1 MIRQRHVCLI
11 AHMLTIIFNQTTAK
25 MYTLL
30 IDNGHGCNTPGKR
43 SPLLEDGRSRL
54 FEWEFTRRVAQ
65 RIAELAPQY
74 DIKPVILVPEDD
86 DVPLSA
92 RAARANNYIRN
103 HPGEKCVL
111 VSIHG
116 NAAGNGSSWMSARG
130 WEAWTTVGKTNSD
143 KLAEHLYNA
152 ARKFF
157 PADTKFR
164 TDKECTF
171 TVIYKA
177 TCPAVLTENF
187 FYDNQD
193 DCRYMLSYIG
203 IDAIARAHLAGT
215 VYYFT
220 M

>member
-1 MIRQRHVCLI
+1 M
-11 AHMLTIIFNQTTAK
+11 N
-25 MYTLL
+25 TLL
-30 IDNGHGCNTPGKR
+30 IDNGHGSDTPGKR

-54 FEWEFTRRVAQ
+54 YEWEFTRRVRK
-65 RIAELAPQY
+65 RIVELAPKY
-74 DIKPVILVPEDD
+74 DIKPVILVPEDND
-86 DVPLSA
+86 IPLSA
-92 RAARANNYIRN
+92 RAARANNYIRS
-103 HPGEKCVL
+103 HPEERCVL

-116 NAAGNGSSWMSARG
+116 NASGNGSKWMSARG
-130 WEAWTTVGKTNSD
+130 IEIFTTKGETKSD
-143 KLAEHLYNA
+143 KYAEQLYSA
-152 ARKFF
+152 ARKFY

-164 TDKECTF
+164 TDMSDGDQDKESDF

-177 TCPAVLTENF
+177 NCPAVLTENF
-187 FYDNQD
+187 FYDNLE

>member
-1 MIRQRHVCLI
+1 MITHL
-11 AHMLTIIFNQTTAK
+11 LTIIFNQTTTK

-30 IDNGHGCNTPGKR
+30 IDNGHGINTPGKR

-65 RIAELAPQY
+65 RIVELAPQY

-86 DVPLSA
+86 DISLTA
-92 RAARANNYIRN
+92 RATRANNYIRSN
-103 HPGEKCVL
+103 PGEKCVL
-111 VSIHG
+111 ISIHG

-130 WEAWTTVGKTNSD
+130 WEAWTTIGKTNSD
-143 KLAEHLYNA
+143 KLAECLYNA

-157 PADTKFR
+157 PSDTKFR
-164 TDKECTF
+164 KDKENNF

-177 TCPAVLTENF
+177 SCPAVLTENF
-187 FYDNQD
+187 FYDNLE

>member
-11 AHMLTIIFNQTTAK
+11 AHMLTIIFNQTTTK

-65 RIAELAPQY
+65 RIVELAPQY

-92 RAARANNYIRN
+92 RATRANNYMRN
-103 HPGEKCVL
+103 NPSEKCVL
-111 VSIHG
+111 ISIHG

-193 DCRYMLSYIG
+193 DCRYMLSYEG

>member
-1 MIRQRHVCLI
+1 
-11 AHMLTIIFNQTTAK
+11 

-65 RIAELAPQY
+65 RIVELAPQY

-86 DVPLSA
+86 DVPLFA
-92 RAARANNYIRN
+92 RATRANNYIRN

-116 NAAGNGSSWMSARG
+116 NAAGNGGSWMDARG

-143 KLAEHLYNA
+143 KLAEQLYNA

-157 PADTKFR
+157 PVDTKFR
-164 TDKECTF
+164 RDKSDGDQDKESNF

-177 TCPAVLTENF
+177 ACPAVLTENF

-193 DCRYMLSYIG
+193 DCRYMLSYEG
-203 IDAIARAHLAGT
+203 IDAIARTHLAGT

>member
-1 MIRQRHVCLI
+1 
-11 AHMLTIIFNQTTAK
+11 

-65 RIAELAPQY
+65 RIVELAP
-74 DIKPVILVPEDD
+74 
-86 DVPLSA
+86 
-92 RAARANNYIRN
+92 
-103 HPGEKCVL
+103 KCVL
-111 VSIHG
+111 ISIHG
-116 NAAGNGSSWMSARG
+116 NAAGNGSSWMNARG
-130 WEAWTTVGKTNSD
+130 WEAWTTIGKTNSD
-143 KLAEHLYNA
+143 KLAEQLYNA

-157 PADTKFR
+157 PTDTKFR
-164 TDKECTF
+164 TDKADGDQDKESNF

-187 FYDNQD
+187 FYDNLD

>member
-1 MIRQRHVCLI
+1 MI
-11 AHMLTIIFNQTTAK
+11 
-25 MYTLL
+25 TLL
-30 IDNGHGCNTPGKR
+30 IDNGHGKNTAGKR
-43 SPLLEDGRSRL
+43 SPMMEDGRTQL
-54 FEWEFTRRVAQ
+54 YEWEFTRKVAQ
-65 RIAELAPQY
+65 RIVELAPQY
-74 DIKPVILVPEDD
+74 DIKPVILVPEEEDIA
-86 DVPLSA
+86 LSI
-92 RAARANNYIRN
+92 RAARANKYIRSN
-103 HPGEKCVL
+103 PDEKFVL

-116 NAAGNGSSWMSARG
+116 NAAGNGSTWMSARG

-157 PADTKFR
+157 PVDTKFR
-164 TDKECTF
+164 TDKADGDQDKESNF

-177 TCPAVLTENF
+177 ICPAVLTENF
-187 FYDNQD
+187 FYDNLD
-193 DCRYMLSYIG
+193 DCRYMLSYEG

>member
-1 MIRQRHVCLI
+1 
-11 AHMLTIIFNQTTAK
+11 

-92 RAARANNYIRN
+92 RATRANNYIRN
-103 HPGEKCVL
+103 NPSEKCVRIA
-111 VSIHG
+111 IHG
-116 NAAGNGSSWMSARG
+116 NAAGNGSSWMNARG

-143 KLAEHLYNA
+143 KLAGQLYNA

-157 PADTKFR
+157 PSDTKFR
-164 TDKECTF
+164 MDKADGDQDKESNF

-177 TCPAVLTENF
+177 ICPAVLTENF
-187 FYDNQD
+187 FYDNLD

-203 IDAIARAHLAGT
+203 IDAIARTHLAGT

>member
-1 MIRQRHVCLI
+1 MITHL
-11 AHMLTIIFNQTTAK
+11 LTIIFNQTTTK

-30 IDNGHGCNTPGKR
+30 IDNGHGINTPGKR

-65 RIAELAPQY
+65 RIVELAPQY

-86 DVPLSA
+86 DISLTA
-92 RAARANNYIRN
+92 RATRANNYIRSN
-103 HPGEKCVL
+103 PGEKCVL
-111 VSIHG
+111 ISIHG

-130 WEAWTTVGKTNSD
+130 WEAWTTIGKTNSD
-143 KLAEHLYNA
+143 KLAECLYNA

-157 PADTKFR
+157 PSDTKFR
-164 TDKECTF
+164 KDKENNF
-171 TVIYKA
+171 TVKYKA
-177 TCPAVLTENF
+177 SCPAVLTENF
-187 FYDNQD
+187 FYDNLE

>member
-1 MIRQRHVCLI
+1 M
-11 AHMLTIIFNQTTAK
+11 M
-25 MYTLL
+25 TLL
-30 IDNGHGCNTPGKR
+30 IDNGHGSNTPGKR

-65 RIAELAPQY
+65 RIVELAPQY

-92 RAARANNYIRN
+92 RATRANNYIRN

-193 DCRYMLSYIG
+193 DCRYMLSSEG

>member
-1 MIRQRHVCLI
+1 
-11 AHMLTIIFNQTTAK
+11 

-30 IDNGHGCNTPGKR
+30 IDNGHGSNTPGKR

-65 RIAELAPQY
+65 RIVELAPQY

-86 DVPLSA
+86 DVALSA
-92 RAARANNYIRN
+92 RATRANNYIRN

-143 KLAEHLYNA
+143 KLAECLYNA

-157 PADTKFR
+157 PSDTKFR
-164 TDKECTF
+164 TDKSDGDQDKENNF

-177 TCPAVLTENF
+177 ACPAVLTENF

-193 DCRYMLSYIG
+193 DCRYMLSYEG